1 MWVEVKLI
9 TITENQIDVNKLLDY
24 VSDQSSGASVLFT
37 GTVRDHNEEDK
48 VSKLHYE
55 VYQEMAEKILQEIE
69 NEIHAKWKIN
79 KFIAIHRT
87 GTLKVGEVSVAVA
100 VSSEHRKEAFE
111 ACKFGIDSIKEKA
124 PIWKKEFAESG
135 AEWLEGVI
143 TKW

>member
-1 MWVEVKLI
+1 MI
-9 TITENQIDVNKLLDY
+9 SITEKPIDVNKLLND

-37 GTVRDHNEEDK
+37 GTVRDHNKQDK

-55 VYQEMAEKILQEIE
+55 AYQEMAEKILQEIE

-143 TKW
+143 TK

>member
-1 MWVEVKLI
+1 VEVKLI
-9 TITENQIDVNKLLDY
+9 SITEKPIDVNKLLDY
-24 VSDQSSGASVLFT
+24 VSDQSSGASVFFT
-37 GTVRDHNEEDK
+37 GTVRDHNEQDK

-69 NEIHAKWKIN
+69 NEIHAKWNIN

-124 PIWKKEFAESG
+124 PIWKKEFSKSG
-135 AEWLEGVI
+135 TEWLEGVI

>member
-1 MWVEVKLI
+1 MI
-9 TITENQIDVNKLLDY
+9 SITEKPIDVNKLLND
-24 VSDQSSGASVLFT
+24 VSDQSSGACIVFT
-37 GTVRDHNEEDK
+37 GTVRDHNKQDK

-55 VYQEMAEKILQEIE
+55 AYQEMAEKILQEIE

-111 ACKFGIDSIKEKA
+111 ACKFGIDSIKEKV
-124 PIWKKEFAESG
+124 PIWKKEFTESG
-135 AEWLEGVI
+135 TQWLEGAI
-143 TKW
+143 PK

>member
-1 MWVEVKLI
+1 LI
-9 TITENQIDVNKLLDY
+9 SITKKPIDINLLLDY
-24 VSDQSSGASVLFT
+24 VSNQSSGASVFFT
-37 GTVRDHNEEDK
+37 GTVRDHNKHDK

-69 NEIHAKWKIN
+69 NEVNSKWKIN

-87 GTLKVGEVSVAVA
+87 GTLKVGEISVAVA
-100 VSSEHRKEAFE
+100 VSSGHRKEAFE

-135 AEWLEGVI
+135 TEWLEGVI
-143 TKW
+143 TE

>member
-1 MWVEVKLI
+1 MEVKLI
-9 TITENQIDVNKLLDY
+9 SITEKPIDTNKLLNF

-55 VYQEMAEKILQEIE
+55 AYQEMAEKILQEIE
-69 NEIHAKWKIN
+69 NEIHTKWKIT

-87 GTLKVGEVSVAVA
+87 GTLKVGEVSVAIA
-100 VSSEHRKEAFE
+100 VSAEHRKEAFE

-124 PIWKKEFAESG
+124 PIWKKEFTKSG
-135 AEWLEGVI
+135 AEWLGVI
-143 TKW
+143 TK

>member
-1 MWVEVKLI
+1 VEVKLI
-9 TITENQIDVNKLLDY
+9 SITEKPIDANKLLNF

-55 VYQEMAEKILQEIE
+55 AYQEMAEKILQEIE

-100 VSSEHRKEAFE
+100 VSAEHRKEAFE

-124 PIWKKEFAESG
+124 PIWKKEFAESKT
-135 AEWLEGVI
+135 EWLKGVI
-143 TKW
+143 TK

>member
-1 MWVEVKLI
+1 MI
-9 TITENQIDVNKLLDY
+9 SITEKPIDVNKLLDD
-24 VSDQSSGASVLFT
+24 VSDQSSGACIVFT
-37 GTVRDHNEEDK
+37 GTVRDHNKQDK

-55 VYQEMAEKILQEIE
+55 VYQKMAEKILQEIE
-69 NEIHAKWKIN
+69 NEVHAKWKIN

-143 TKW
+143 TK

>member
-1 MWVEVKLI
+1 MEVKLI
-9 TITENQIDVNKLLDY
+9 SITEKPIDVNKLLND

-37 GTVRDHNEEDK
+37 GTVRDHNKQDK

-55 VYQEMAEKILQEIE
+55 AYQEMAEKILQEIE
-69 NEIHAKWKIN
+69 NEVHTKWKIN

-143 TKW
+143 TK

>member
-1 MWVEVKLI
+1 LI
-9 TITENQIDVNKLLDY
+9 SITEKPIDVDKLLDY

-37 GTVRDHNEEDK
+37 GTVRDHNEQDK

-55 VYQEMAEKILQEIE
+55 AYQEMAEKILQEIE
-69 NEIHAKWKIN
+69 NEVYAKWKIN

-100 VSSEHRKEAFE
+100 VSSGHRKEAFE

-124 PIWKKEFAESG
+124 PIWKKEFSESG
-135 AEWLEGVI
+135 TEWLEGVI
-143 TKW
+143 TK

>member
-1 MWVEVKLI
+1 MISIIEKP
-9 TITENQIDVNKLLDY
+9 IDVDMLLNY
-24 VSDQSSGASVLFT
+24 VSDQSSGATVIFT
-37 GTVRDHNEEDK
+37 GTVRDHNEQGN

-55 VYQEMAEKILQEIE
+55 AYQEMAEKIMQEIE
-69 NEIHAKWKIN
+69 KEIHTKWKIN
-79 KFIAIHRT
+79 KFAAIHRT

-124 PIWKKEFAESG
+124 PIWKKEFTESG

-143 TKW
+143 TK

>member
-1 MWVEVKLI
+1 MEVKLI
-9 TITENQIDVNKLLDY
+9 SITEKRIDVNKLLND

-37 GTVRDHNEEDK
+37 GTVRDHNKQDK

-55 VYQEMAEKILQEIE
+55 AYQEMAEKILQEIE
-69 NEIHAKWKIN
+69 NEIHTKWKIN
-79 KFIAIHRT
+79 KFIAIHRI

-111 ACKFGIDSIKEKA
+111 ACKFGIDLIKERA

-143 TKW
+143 TKR

>member
-1 MWVEVKLI
+1 MEVKLI
-9 TITENQIDVNKLLDY
+9 SITEKPIDVDKLLNY

-37 GTVRDHNEEDK
+37 GTVRDHNEQDK

-55 VYQEMAEKILQEIE
+55 AYREMAEKILQEIE

-124 PIWKKEFAESG
+124 PIWKKEFSKSG
-135 AEWLEGVI
+135 TEWLEGII
-143 TKW
+143 TK

>member
-1 MWVEVKLI
+1 MGVELI
-9 TITENQIDVNKLLDY
+9 SITDKSIDVNKLLNY
-24 VSDQSSGASVLFT
+24 VSDNSSGASVLFT
-37 GTVRDHNEEDK
+37 GTVRDHNEQNK

-55 VYQEMAEKILQEIE
+55 TYQEMAEKILQEIE
-69 NEIHAKWKIN
+69 NEVFAKWKIN

-87 GTLKVGEVSVAVA
+87 GTLKIGEISVAVA

-124 PIWKKEFAESG
+124 PIWKKEFDESG

-143 TKW
+143 TK

>member
-1 MWVEVKLI
+1 MI
-9 TITENQIDVNKLLDY
+9 SITEKPIDVNKLLDD
-24 VSDQSSGASVLFT
+24 VGDSSSGASVLFT
-37 GTVRDHNEEDK
+37 GTVRDHNKQDK

-55 VYQEMAEKILQEIE
+55 AYQEMAEKILQEIE

-124 PIWKKEFAESG
+124 PIWKKEFAGSG

-143 TKW
+143 TK

>member
-1 MWVEVKLI
+1 MEVKLI
-9 TITENQIDVNKLLDY
+9 SITEKPIDVNKLLND
-24 VSDQSSGASVLFT
+24 VSDQSSGACIVFT
-37 GTVRDHNEEDK
+37 GTVRDHNKQGK

-55 VYQEMAEKILQEIE
+55 AYQEMAEKILQEIE
-69 NEIHAKWKIN
+69 NEIHTKWKIN

-143 TKW
+143 TK

>member
-1 MWVEVKLI
+1 MEVKLI
-9 TITENQIDVNKLLDY
+9 SITEKPIDVDKLLDY

-37 GTVRDHNEEDK
+37 GTVRDHNEQDK

-55 VYQEMAEKILQEIE
+55 AYQEMAEKILQEIE
-69 NEIHAKWKIN
+69 NEVHTKWKIN

-100 VSSEHRKEAFE
+100 VSSGHRKEAFE

-124 PIWKKEFAESG
+124 PIWKKEFSKSG
-135 AEWLEGVI
+135 TEWLEGVI
-143 TKW
+143 TK

>member
-1 MWVEVKLI
+1 VEVKLI
-9 TITENQIDVNKLLDY
+9 SITEKPIDVNKLLND

-37 GTVRDHNEEDK
+37 GTVRDHNKQDK

-55 VYQEMAEKILQEIE
+55 AYQEMAEKILQEIE
-69 NEIHAKWKIN
+69 NEVHTKWKIN
-79 KFIAIHRT
+79 KFIAIHRI

-111 ACKFGIDSIKEKA
+111 ACKFGIDLIKERA

-143 TKW
+143 TKR